1 MLWLRDLLP
10 KKIPEARILSY
21 GYDANTRGHE
31 QLSAET
37 LDGHAIAL
45 VSKLALTREETSVCE
60 NSTSP
65 TTVYIQTLTDYGTS
79 HHLRSS

>member
-31 QLSAET
+31 QLSVET

-45 VSKLALTREETSVCE
+45 VSKLALTREETSVCK
-60 NSTSP
+60 NSRYP
-65 TTVYIQTLTDYGTS
+65 IIVYTLTLTDYGTS
-79 HHLRSS
+79 YHLRSS